1 MLRAGQGIA
10 LCSMC
15 LLVLGVV
22 FVNSAS
28 LDVSGDS
35 KTTFDAILGGR
46 ATLFA
51 IASALCLL
59 VGSRLPVEKLQAARG
74 ALNPILWIIVAI
86 FAGIVLV
93 HVPGIGREVNGAS
106 RWISLGPVTFQ
117 PSEIAKWGMPLVLAW
132 WCIRRGAKMK
142 GFWGGFFPPI
152 AFTAVVALGIAVE
165 DLGTATLIM
174 LIALI
179 IVVAA
184 GCRWWHAA
192 LLAPMALM
200 GFVGLIIVSPYRIN
214 RILAYVDPY
223 ADSQGIGYHIIQS
236 MGAISGGGLTGRG
249 LGNSVQKFGYLPE
262 GTTDFIYAIIC
273 EESGMIGA
281 FLVIA
286 LYGFLLWCGWLVIGA
301 VKERSADGGLMMRG
315 ADQES
320 RLSPFCQLVG
330 LGILATIGF
339 QALINILV
347 VTGLAPTK
355 GIALPLISR
364 GGTGWMLTCLS
375 LGLIMSMDRK
385 MAREDAREDAQ
396 SKVEDGVGE
405 SGVARIDAIAISS
418 VDPGAIAQS

>member
-74 ALNPILWIIVAI
+74 ALNPIWWIIVAI

-142 GFWGGFFPPI
+142 SFWGGFLPPI
-152 AFTAVVALGIAVE
+152 AFSAVVAMGIAIE

-286 LYGFLLWCGWLVIGA
+286 LYAFLLWCGWLVIGA
-301 VKERSADGGLMMRG
+301 VKERSVDGGLMMRG
-315 ADQES
+315 AEQES

-396 SKVEDGVGE
+396 SKVEDGAGE
-405 SGVARIDAIAISS
+405 SAVARIDAIAVSS
-418 VDPGAIAQS
+418 VDAGAIAQA

>member
-51 IASALCLL
+51 IASAVCLL

-74 ALNPILWIIVAI
+74 ALNPIWWIIVAI

-142 GFWGGFFPPI
+142 GCWGGFFPPI

-301 VKERSADGGLMMRG
+301 VKDRSADGGLMMRG
-315 ADQES
+315 AEQES

-396 SKVEDGVGE
+396 SKVEDGAGE
-405 SGVARIDAIAISS
+405 SGVAKIDAIAVSS
-418 VDPGAIAQS
+418 VEPGAIAQA

>member
-10 LCSMC
+10 LSSLC
-15 LLVLGVV
+15 LLVIGVV

-28 LDVSGDS
+28 LDVTGDS
-35 KTTFDAILGGR
+35 KTTLDAILGGR

-51 IASALCLL
+51 IASMACLFI
-59 VGSRLPVEKLQAARG
+59 GSRLPVEKLGYARG
-74 ALNPILWIIVAI
+74 IFNPIWWIVAAI

-106 RWISLGPVTFQ
+106 RWVSLGPLTFQ
-117 PSEIAKWGMPLVLAW
+117 PSEIAKWGMPLILAW
-132 WCIRRGAKMK
+132 WCCMRAEKMQ
-142 GFWGGFFPPI
+142 GFWSGFVPPM
-152 AFTAVVALGIAVE
+152 AFAGVVAMGIAVE

-179 IVVAA
+179 MVVAA

-192 LLAPMALM
+192 MLVPMAIV
-200 GFVGLIIVSPYRIN
+200 GFIGLIIVSPYRIN
-214 RILAYVDPY
+214 RILAYIDPY

-273 EESGMIGA
+273 EETGMIGA
-281 FLVIA
+281 FLVIV
-286 LYGFLLWCGWLVIGA
+286 LYAFLLWCGWSVIGA
-301 VKERSADGGLMMRG
+301 VRARTATGG
-315 ADQES
+315 AVDQS
-320 RLSPFCQLVG
+320 RLSPFGQLVG

-355 GIALPLISR
+355 GIALPLVSR
-364 GGTGWMLTCLS
+364 GGTGWMLTCVS
-375 LGLIMSMDRK
+375 LGLIVAMDRR
-385 MAREDAREDAQ
+385 MAREDARSA
-396 SKVEDGVGE
+396 
-405 SGVARIDAIAISS
+405 SS
-418 VDPGAIAQS
+418 TAEEPQPMNGIGSEIPASP

>member
-1 MLRAGQGIA
+1 
-10 LCSMC
+10 
-15 LLVLGVV
+15 
-22 FVNSAS
+22 
-28 LDVSGDS
+28 
-35 KTTFDAILGGR
+35 
-46 ATLFA
+46 
-51 IASALCLL
+51 
-59 VGSRLPVEKLQAARG
+59 
-74 ALNPILWIIVAI
+74 
-86 FAGIVLV
+86 
-93 HVPGIGREVNGAS
+93 
-106 RWISLGPVTFQ
+106 
-117 PSEIAKWGMPLVLAW
+117 
-132 WCIRRGAKMK
+132 MK
-142 GFWGGFFPPI
+142 SFWGGFLPPI
-152 AFTAVVALGIAVE
+152 AFSAVVAMGIAIE

-286 LYGFLLWCGWLVIGA
+286 LYAFLLWCGWLVIGA
-301 VKERSADGGLMMRG
+301 VKDRSADGGLMMRG
-315 ADQES
+315 AEQES

-405 SGVARIDAIAISS
+405 SAVARIDAIAVSS
-418 VDPGAIAQS
+418 VDAGAIASE

>member
-59 VGSRLPVEKLQAARG
+59 IGSRLPVEKLQTARG
-74 ALNPILWIIVAI
+74 ALNPIWWIIVAI

-132 WCIRRGAKMK
+132 WCIRRGVKMK
-142 GFWGGFFPPI
+142 SFWGGFLPPI
-152 AFTAVVALGIAVE
+152 AFSAVVAMGIAIE

-286 LYGFLLWCGWLVIGA
+286 LYALLLWCGWLVIGA
-301 VKERSADGGLMMRG
+301 VKDRSADGGLMMRG
-315 ADQES
+315 AEQES

-385 MAREDAREDAQ
+385 MAREDARASAEDRA
-396 SKVEDGVGE
+396 GE
-405 SGVARIDAIAISS
+405 SVMTS
-418 VDPGAIAQS
+418 VDAGAIASE

>member
-1 MLRAGQGIA
+1 VLRAGQGIA
-10 LCSMC
+10 LCSIC

-28 LDVSGDS
+28 LDVSGES

-46 ATLFA
+46 ATIFA
-51 IASALCLL
+51 IVSAFCLL
-59 VGSRLPVEKLQAARG
+59 IGSRLPVEKLATARG
-74 ALNPILWIIVAI
+74 ALNPIWWIIVAI
-86 FAGIVLV
+86 FAGIILV
-93 HVPGIGREVNGAS
+93 HVPGIGREVNGAR
-106 RWISLGPVTFQ
+106 RWVSLGPLTFQ
-117 PSEIAKWGMPLVLAW
+117 PSEIAKWGMPLIVAW
-132 WCIRRGAKMK
+132 WCVRRGEKMK
-142 GFWGGFFPPI
+142 SFWRGFLPPI
-152 AFTAVVALGIAVE
+152 AFTGLVAMGIAVE

-179 IVVAA
+179 VVVAA

-192 LLAPMALM
+192 MLVPMALL

-262 GTTDFIYAIIC
+262 GTTDFIYAIVC
-273 EESGMIGA
+273 EETGMIGA
-281 FLVIA
+281 FLVVA
-286 LYGFLLWCGWLVIGA
+286 LYALLLWCGWLVIGA
-301 VKERSADGGLMMRG
+301 VRRRDLNDALSANSVP
-315 ADQES
+315 QES
-320 RLSPFCQLVG
+320 RLSPYCQLVG

-355 GIALPLISR
+355 GIALPLVSR

-385 MAREDAREDAQ
+385 MAREDAQADAREASGIPDPMQISDAT
-396 SKVEDGVGE
+396 
-405 SGVARIDAIAISS
+405 R
-418 VDPGAIAQS
+418 GAATSE

>member
-74 ALNPILWIIVAI
+74 ALNPIWWIIVAI

-142 GFWGGFFPPI
+142 GFWGGFLPPI

-286 LYGFLLWCGWLVIGA
+286 LYAFLLWCGWLVIGA
-301 VKERSADGGLMMRG
+301 VKDRSADGGLMMRG
-315 ADQES
+315 AEQES

-396 SKVEDGVGE
+396 SKVEDGAGE
-405 SGVARIDAIAISS
+405 SGVARIDAIAVSS
-418 VDPGAIAQS
+418 VEPGAIAQA

>member
-1 MLRAGQGIA
+1 
-10 LCSMC
+10 
-15 LLVLGVV
+15 
-22 FVNSAS
+22 
-28 LDVSGDS
+28 
-35 KTTFDAILGGR
+35 
-46 ATLFA
+46 
-51 IASALCLL
+51 
-59 VGSRLPVEKLQAARG
+59 
-74 ALNPILWIIVAI
+74 
-86 FAGIVLV
+86 
-93 HVPGIGREVNGAS
+93 
-106 RWISLGPVTFQ
+106 
-117 PSEIAKWGMPLVLAW
+117 MPLVLAW

-142 GFWGGFFPPI
+142 SFWGGFLPPI
-152 AFTAVVALGIAVE
+152 AFSAVVAMGIAIE

-286 LYGFLLWCGWLVIGA
+286 LYAFLLWCGWLVIGA
-301 VKERSADGGLMMRG
+301 VKDRSADGGLMMRG
-315 ADQES
+315 AEQES

-405 SGVARIDAIAISS
+405 SAVARIDAIAVSS
-418 VDPGAIAQS
+418 VEPGAIAQA